1 MRQALPVAVPA
12 SDAWQGR
19 VPWHWLCACLG
30 LVLYV
35 PLLWGMDRWVLGVAA
50 SAYRTP
56 AAMLLNAAVAVPFV
70 LVLWSLSRR
79 LLSSLLLVLL
89 LQVLLY
95 KVSAVKLQVLGAPL
109 ALQDFYFLTSFNRA
123 SLELLGSYLEDAA
136 AVWAWTGG
144 GALLLA
150 LAFWAERPWMG
161 RARLARV
168 VVFGAGAA
176 LVAALY
182 LAAWPWTAFYTR
194 DAVRPS
200 PLGPGPGAL
209 HAGLMSSLV
218 FKHLD
223 LSNAVHAVDEAA
235 LRALLEATAEERAGI
250 VPAQAGAEAL
260 PDIVVILSESFMDPR
275 ILAGMDQVADPI
287 PATRALLER
296 GAGGPMRV
304 PTYGGGT
311 VRTEFEVL
319 TGMPVSAFPSVMYPY
334 VDMAR
339 PRMPGLPALLR
350 DLGYATVAVHGNSGA
365 FWNRTDTF
373 RAMGIQRFLTEKA
386 FRGQGVRDGVWYSD
400 ASMTDL
406 VLQELEAADA
416 PLFVAAI
423 SIENHGP
430 YESEAPVRDAAAKEA
445 VPVPDVLPAR
455 AAGSLRN
462 YLYHLGNADREL
474 ERLLRRMEQRG
485 RPFVVVFFGDHL
497 PALPEVYNTLQF
509 ADGGQAEEQM
519 VPWLVVGDGGR
530 RAGARPLHSWELAAE
545 ALEVAG
551 LAGDPYFDLVRVAG
565 RRLAALPPDSPEAD
579 ELRRGVE
586 AAAVARMQGRFE
598 EFLR

>member
-1 MRQALPVAVPA
+1 MAFATEHPVLAQSEYRPAADAVDGIVRSGGRFEVVSEYEPAGDQPAAIDDLERRVRAGERDIVLLGATGTGKSATTAWLIEKVQRPTLVMAPNKTLAAQLANEFRELLPNNAVEYFVSYYDYYQPEA
-12 SDAWQGR
+12 
-19 VPWHWLCACLG
+19 
-30 LVLYV
+30 YV
-35 PLLWGMDRWVLGVAA
+35 PRSDTYIEKESQINEAIDRMRH
-50 SAYRTP
+50 S
-56 AAMLLNAAVAVPFV
+56 
-70 LVLWSLSRR
+70 
-79 LLSSLLLVLL
+79 
-89 LQVLLY
+89 
-95 KVSAVKLQVLGAPL
+95 
-109 ALQDFYFLTSFNRA
+109 
-123 SLELLGSYLEDAA
+123 
-136 AVWAWTGG
+136 
-144 GALLLA
+144 
-150 LAFWAERPWMG
+150 
-161 RARLARV
+161 
-168 VVFGAGAA
+168 
-176 LVAALY
+176 
-182 LAAWPWTAFYTR
+182 
-194 DAVRPS
+194 
-200 PLGPGPGAL
+200 
-209 HAGLMSSLV
+209 
-218 FKHLD
+218 
-223 LSNAVHAVDEAA
+223 
-235 LRALLEATAEERAGI
+235 
-250 VPAQAGAEAL
+250 
-260 PDIVVILSESFMDPR
+260 
-275 ILAGMDQVADPI
+275 
-287 PATRALLER
+287 ATRALLER